1 MASRYYG
8 LLALG
13 IAAFGL
19 LVMTAINV
27 LKPAARPK
35 NIQKKYEHAAPSVEK
50 ISPLVK
56 RPAPTRQGRI
66 KVPVTSIPQDE
77 PASRLLKLDIALSSE
92 HTPESPVMPE
102 ALPEKRCFN
111 IEKIEIEVPENLP
124 EHVRAAGVSTLP
136 QDRFYFVHA
145 ALEKHTGECI
155 GRDELNLILK
165 ELTTLIFD
173 KGYTTTRVAIP
184 EQNLSS
190 GTLKISLIPGLIH
203 DIRFAPEDS
212 GASWK
217 TASPARAG
225 DVLNL
230 RDLEQGLE
238 QMKRVPSQDVDMQII
253 PAARAGESDVVV
265 NVKQNRAWKWTA
277 TLDDSGAS
285 GTGKYQASLN
295 LAVDKLFGI
304 NDLFNMGIN
313 NDAGNRGGNR
323 GTRGNNAY
331 YSMPYGNWTFT
342 LAGSNYQYHQR
353 IAGTYQTFVS
363 SGDSNNLELKMA
375 YLLHRDQYSKTS
387 IQARTAKR
395 WNSSFID
402 DTEIDVQKRNN
413 TLAEISLTHKHNIGA
428 AQFEITAAQRAGVH
442 WFGAQADLE
451 NRLET
456 DPTFFYEMS
465 VLDLSLSIPFKL
477 AGRPYKYLHTL
488 RAQSSQSSLYA
499 TEYISMGNRWT
510 VRGFDGETSLAAER
524 GWFIR
529 NEFETPLAES
539 GHAAYIGLDM
549 GMVYGNNVPNLVG
562 DHLVGVAIGARGSLF
577 KGMYYDLFSG
587 WPLYKPKQYPSA
599 EPAAGFS
606 LTYQF

>member
-35 NIQKKYEHAAPSVEK
+35 NIQKKYEHAAPSVGQ

-56 RPAPTRQGRI
+56 RPAPIRQGHI

-77 PASRLLKLDIALSSE
+77 PASRLLKLDIALSPVR
-92 HTPESPVMPE
+92 TPESQPAPE
-102 ALPEKRCFN
+102 VPPEKTCF
-111 IEKIEIEVPENLP
+111 KIEHTVLEVPDNLP
-124 EHVRAAGVSTLP
+124 EQIRAAGASTLP
-136 QDRFYFVHA
+136 PDRFYFVQE
-145 ALEKHTGECI
+145 ALDKHTGECI

-165 ELTTLIFD
+165 ELTAHLFD
-173 KGYTTTRVAIP
+173 KGYTTTRLGIP
-184 EQNLSS
+184 AQNLSG
-190 GTLKISLIPGLIH
+190 GTLKISLVPGLIH
-203 DIRFAPEDS
+203 AIRVEPEE
-212 GASWK
+212 GGTSWK

-238 QMKRVPSQDVDMQII
+238 QMKRVPSQDVDMQIV
-253 PAARAGESDVVV
+253 PADAPGESDVVV
-265 NVKQNRAWKWTA
+265 RIKQNRAWKWTA
-277 TLDDSGAS
+277 SVDDSGAS

-295 LAVDKLFGI
+295 LSIDNLFGI

-387 IQARTAKR
+387 VQARTAKR

-413 TLAEISLTHKHNIGA
+413 TLAEIALTHKHNIGA
-428 AQFEITAAQRAGVH
+428 AQFEITAAQRGGVH
-442 WFGAQADLE
+442 WLGAQADLA
-451 NRLET
+451 NRLES

-465 VLDLSLSIPFKL
+465 VLDMSLSIPFNV
-477 AGRPYKYLHTL
+477 AGRPYKYSHTL
-488 RAQSSQSSLYA
+488 RAQTSQSSLYA

-510 VRGFDGETSLAAER
+510 VRGFDGESSLAAER

-529 NEFETPLAES
+529 NEFETPIAES
-539 GHAAYIGLDM
+539 SHAAYIGLDM

-562 DHLVGVAIGARGSLF
+562 DHLAGAALGLRGSLF

-587 WPLYKPKQYPSA
+587 WPLYKPDNYPSA
-599 EPAAGFS
+599 QPAAGFS
-606 LTYQF
+606 LMYQF